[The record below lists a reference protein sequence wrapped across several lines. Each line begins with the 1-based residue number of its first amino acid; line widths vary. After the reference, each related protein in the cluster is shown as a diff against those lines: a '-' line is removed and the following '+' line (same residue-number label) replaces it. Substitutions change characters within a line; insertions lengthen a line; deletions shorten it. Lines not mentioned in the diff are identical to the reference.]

1 MINITLPVGRAIR
14 GSVHKGYDKDGTG
27 KPLVVKHG
35 PNAGQPR
42 VEFFFTVA
50 VPKIPGHSHWRQTDW
65 GSQIWALGQQSFPR
79 VYETPG
85 FAWKIVD
92 GDSTVPNKEGNR
104 PCDAEG
110 APGNW
115 LLRLSGGYAP
125 RVYQRDAS
133 GKVQQVPSDM
143 ELVKLGHFIQAYIT
157 VASNESAQTPGLYLN
172 HSMVLH
178 VGYGPEI
185 TVGPDA
191 NAVFG
196 AAPVQLPPGA
206 SAVPQVTAPPLA
218 AAPVVPPAAVPVAVA
233 PNPAI
238 LAPVL
243 PPAAPPPVVAKR
255 MTDKA
260 GGASYEDWIKQGWT
274 DALLVQHGYMLP

>member
-1 MINITLPVGRAIR
+1 MTNVTLPVGRAIR

-35 PNAGQPR
+35 PNAGKPR

-50 VPKIPGHSHWRQTDW
+50 VPKTPGHTHWNQTEW
-65 GSQIWALGQQSFPR
+65 GQQIWAVGQQAFPR

-85 FAWKIVD
+85 FAWKILD
-92 GDSTVPNKEGNR
+92 GDSNVPNKEGHR
-104 PCDAEG
+104 PCDMEG

-115 LLRLSGGYAP
+115 LVRLSGGYAP
-125 RVYQRDAS
+125 RVYQRDAN
-133 GKVQQVPSDM
+133 GKVQQVPSDV
-143 ELVKLGHFIQAYIT
+143 EVVKLGHFIQAHIT
-157 VASNESAQTPGLYLN
+157 VESNKSVQTPGLYLN

-196 AAPVQLPPGA
+196 NAPTALPPGA
-206 SAVPQVTAPPLA
+206 STTPQLSAPPLA
-218 AAPVVPPAAVPVAVA
+218 PVAAAATAAPVAVA

-243 PPAAPPPVVAKR
+243 PPAAPPPVAAKR
-255 MTDKA
+255 MTEKA
-260 GGASYEDWIKQGWT
+260 GGAPYESFIQQGWN